1 MIKVFFVKFLK
12 LKIIKI
18 TKLKT
23 VPVKSVVDPF
33 ISVKI
38 INKTITNMKVIF
50 SFFSVIKYKEYI
62 MRLGAIIPRWEFS

>member
-38 INKTITNMKVIF
+38 NKKRIQNTELFKY
-50 SFFSVIKYKEYI
+50 VIKY
-62 MRLGAIIPRWEFS
+62 FN